1 MSLYGNKDWSSGGG
15 LSRASVP
22 RGWPPVHARV
32 KRKKGGGRKKE
43 ELRKNESG
51 KWKKVQEASEHAS
64 GQMPCEFYFSRNR
77 WQLFDLW
84 NFLTWKPAVIVR
96 ASSAQG
102 TVYAGGAPQ
111 VSTKTRCW
119 SSEFRKLGLHLR
131 PLGVAVWGIRLRTTC
146 DSEPPPVG
154 RKIKAPW
161 S

>member
-43 ELRKNESG
+43 EPRKNESG

-111 VSTKTRCW
+111 VSTKTSCW
-119 SSEFRKLGLHLR
+119 SSEFRKLVR
-131 PLGVAVWGIRLRTTC
+131 SRRLGHRSSMYQHPEKQALM
-146 DSEPPPVG
+146 
-154 RKIKAPW
+154 
-161 S
+161 